1 VTTLLLWLGP
11 INLLLGLFNLIP
23 GFPLD
28 GGRILRSILWAITD
42 NLQRATRWAA
52 GAGQVVAWLLILAGV
67 SMIFG
72 ATLPVFG
79 SGFLNGL
86 WLAFIGWFLNNA
98 AVQSYR
104 QVVIEDIL
112 EGVPI
117 AKMMRTD
124 PPTVPADIT
133 ISTLVHDYIMNR
145 DDHAFPV
152 EADSQLV
159 GLVTLEDVRTIPRE
173 QWDTTYVQ
181 EMMTPN
187 ERLAT
192 LPTTAEADEALHQL
206 QQYDVRQVPVVENGR
221 LVGLVRRRDIMK
233 WLQLQGV

>member
-1 VTTLLLWLGP
+1 
-11 INLLLGLFNLIP
+11 
-23 GFPLD
+23 
-28 GGRILRSILWAITD
+28 
-42 NLQRATRWAA
+42 
-52 GAGQVVAWLLILAGV
+52 
-67 SMIFG
+67 
-72 ATLPVFG
+72 
-79 SGFLNGL
+79 
-86 WLAFIGWFLNNA
+86 
-98 AVQSYR
+98 
-104 QVVIEDIL
+104 VVIEDIL

-124 PPTVPADIT
+124 PHTVPANIT
-133 ISTLVHDYIMNR
+133 INTLVHDYIMNR

-152 EADSQLV
+152 EADGQLV
-159 GLVTLEDVRTIPRE
+159 GLVTLEDVRTVPRE
-173 QWDTTYVQ
+173 RWDTTYVQ
-181 EMMTPN
+181 EIMTPN

>member
-1 VTTLLLWLGP
+1 
-11 INLLLGLFNLIP
+11 
-23 GFPLD
+23 
-28 GGRILRSILWAITD
+28 
-42 NLQRATRWAA
+42 
-52 GAGQVVAWLLILAGV
+52 
-67 SMIFG
+67 M
-72 ATLPVFG
+72 
-79 SGFLNGL
+79 
-86 WLAFIGWFLNNA
+86 
-98 AVQSYR
+98 Y
-104 QVVIEDIL
+104 
-112 EGVPI
+112 
-117 AKMMRTD
+117 
-124 PPTVPADIT
+124 
-133 ISTLVHDYIMNR
+133 R

-152 EADSQLV
+152 EADGQLV